1 MRIGII
7 GAGIGGLTA
16 AILLERLGHSVEVLE
31 KRHVLKQEGVG
42 LGIGENAI
50 RALERY
56 DIAEDIKR
64 DGNILIEAQLRDA
77 NDTYLNRVIFNKAG
91 EDNITIQRSSL
102 HNILRYHYKGNVR
115 LIKEVVKIT
124 DFDAGTIKTTDGT
137 SNQYDL
143 VIAADGLH
151 SQVRRQMFPGSE
163 AKYQGYTCF
172 RGTSVNPGL
181 NDKTAL
187 EYWDARGRFGIVPLR
202 DNEVYWFL
210 CINALERDTEFR
222 NYNLKKLKRYF
233 EEFPHAVTN
242 VLDKTVGE
250 PLHHDIYDIEPLKT
264 FVKGRVVLLGDAA
277 HAATP
282 NMGQG
287 ASQAIEDAVCLANQ
301 LEQYPLKE
309 ALANYDRL
317 SVPHTKKVIL
327 KSRKIGK
334 AAQSESQLFIQLRN
348 KVVKNIPEY
357 VLNKQTEFLNRRLLN

>member
-16 AILLERLGHSVEVLE
+16 AILLERLGYSVEVLE

-42 LGIGENAI
+42 IGIGENAI

-56 DIAEDIKR
+56 DIAADIKR
-64 DGNILIEAQLRDA
+64 DGNVLIEAQIRDG
-77 NDTYLNRVIFNKAG
+77 NDTYLNRVIFNKDG

-102 HNILRYHYKGNVR
+102 HNILCHHYKGNVR
-115 LIKEVVKIT
+115 LINEVTQVT
-124 DFDAGTIKTTDGT
+124 DFDAGIIKTNDGA

-187 EYWDARGRFGIVPLR
+187 EYWDARGRFGIVPLNN
-202 DNEVYWFL
+202 NEVYWFL
-210 CINALERDTEFR
+210 CINAHERDTEYR

-233 EEFPHAVTN
+233 KDFPDAVTD
-242 VLDKTVGE
+242 VLDNTVGD
-250 PLHHDIYDIEPLKT
+250 PIQHDIYDIEPLKT

-287 ASQAIEDAVCLANQ
+287 ASQAIEDAVCLVNQ
-301 LEQYPLKE
+301 IEQYPLKK

-317 SVPHTKKVIL
+317 SVPHTKQVIL

-334 AAQSESQLFIQLRN
+334 AAQSESPAFIRLRN
-348 KVVKNIPEY
+348 ALVKRMPE
-357 VLNKQTEFLNRRLLN
+357 RLLNQQTDFLNKRKL